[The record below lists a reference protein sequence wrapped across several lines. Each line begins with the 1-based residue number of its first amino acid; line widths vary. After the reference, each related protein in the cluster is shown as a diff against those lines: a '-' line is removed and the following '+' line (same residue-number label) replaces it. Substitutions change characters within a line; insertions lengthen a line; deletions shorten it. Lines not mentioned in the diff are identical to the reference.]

1 MSKFNDL
8 YNLLME
14 EVEESLQ
21 ELLKSNNKM
30 KIDSFIN
37 YNILTKDQKDK
48 IIDFCITKYKDN
60 EEAFYMQILQQF
72 LTGEGLIGKNKA
84 DLEQKQKIVKSLIQM
99 YNNSNNLIQD
109 TLWESFLS
117 FDNNHSE
124 DGKKLNKEIATLFLN
139 KLIEIGRYFRI
150 CHLISLDSNKSP
162 NQILTEEQRKKAIK
176 CLIDNNC
183 KDLLQKLISD
193 NALFD
198 LQLKQVQQKINNE
211 K

>member
-21 ELLKSNNKM
+21 ELLKSNDKR
-30 KIDSFIN
+30 KIDLFIN

-48 IIDFCITKYKDN
+48 IIDFCITKYKDH

-117 FDNNHSE
+117 FENNHSE

-139 KLIEIGRYFRI
+139 KLIEIRRYFRI